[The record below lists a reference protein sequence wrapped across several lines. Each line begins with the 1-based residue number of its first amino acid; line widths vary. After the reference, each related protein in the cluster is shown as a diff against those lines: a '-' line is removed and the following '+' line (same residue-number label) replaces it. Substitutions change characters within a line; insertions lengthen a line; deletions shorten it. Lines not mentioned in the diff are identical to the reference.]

1 MSRFSTYNE
10 NNDERNYSLHNFA
23 NTNADE
29 YGQPVNS
36 SQQAGQFIATSDV
49 FWNAQHSFMNQYD
62 PPFFE
67 NSINSYH
74 DASKDFTNSN
84 SKPNMVT
91 YSTYEI
97 PSFSSSLTQNPL
109 FQEPNIYS
117 LANIPMVNTPVI
129 HGENVLQKQPANEFM
144 NPCQV
149 QQLLD
154 ICGESRVPIRKC
166 KNSIRGCQI
175 NTFCLMVN
183 LHEEYC
189 PFPFVRS
196 FQVNG
201 KLNLMLGRQDQLIP
215 FCESYDLRYKVRF
228 FFKYSQ
234 DKNLIIIVMKSQRK
248 NVKYTISFKDF
259 KGQMFLS
266 INDAVGPDSHI
277 IPSINLIQHGPLV
290 KYNIRLLK

>member
-1 MSRFSTYNE
+1 MNSFSVHNF
-10 NNDERNYSLHNFA
+10 NNDERNSNLHSFI

-29 YGQPVNS
+29 CGQPLNS
-36 SQQAGQFIATSDV
+36 SQQTGQFIATSDV
-49 FWNAQHSFMNQYD
+49 FWNTQHSFINQCD
-62 PPFFE
+62 PPFFA

-74 DASKDFTNSN
+74 DASKNFTNSN

-91 YSTYEI
+91 YSIYEI
-97 PSFSSSLTQNPL
+97 PSFSASLTQNPL
-109 FQEPNIYS
+109 FEEPNIYS
-117 LANIPMVNTPVI
+117 LADTPMVNTPMLYV
-129 HGENVLQKQPANEFM
+129 NMLQKQPANEFM

-154 ICGESRVPIRKC
+154 ICGESKVPIRKC
-166 KNSIRGCQI
+166 KNSMRGCQI

-201 KLNLMLGRQDQLIP
+201 KLNLMLGKQDQLIP

-228 FFKYSQ
+228 LFKYSH
-234 DKNLIIIVMKSQRK
+234 DKSIIIIVMKSHRK

-259 KGQMFLS
+259 KNQVFLS
-266 INDAVGPDSHI
+266 INDAIGPDSHI
-277 IPSINLIQHGPLV
+277 IPSSNLIQHGPLV